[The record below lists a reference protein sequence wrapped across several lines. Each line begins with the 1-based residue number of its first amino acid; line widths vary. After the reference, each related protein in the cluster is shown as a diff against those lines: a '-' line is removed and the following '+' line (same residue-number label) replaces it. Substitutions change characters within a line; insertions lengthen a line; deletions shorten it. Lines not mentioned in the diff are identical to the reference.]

1 MSYCRFSSMNWR
13 SDVYVYEHV
22 DGGWTTHVAGR
33 RRWIQPIPELSS
45 SVSQKLYKWSGA
57 KYDMETRK
65 FSYPSKIRRAV
76 YHAWLSVSTFWYRQ
90 FHLRSLDMIPLR
102 PIGLRHDG
110 ETFSDPTPISCALRL
125 LELRSIGYFVPEYA
139 VENLLKEGTGAGE
152 SP

>member
-1 MSYCRFSSMNWR
+1 MSYCRFSSSNWR
-13 SDVYVYEHV
+13 SDVYVYEDV
-22 DGGWTTHVAGR
+22 SGGWTTHVAGR
-33 RRWIQPIPELSS
+33 RRLVQPIPELSFS
-45 SVSQKLYKWSGA
+45 FSLKLHRWSGC
-57 KYDMETRK
+57 KYDTETLQ
-65 FSYPSKIRRAV
+65 FAYPSKIRRAV
-76 YHAWLSVSTFWYRQ
+76 YHAWIYISAFWYRQ
-90 FHLRSLDMIPLR
+90 VHMRSLDMIPLR